1 MTFIEYM
8 IDDILEVAE
17 DYEYQNINE
26 VWHMEEG
33 YIRYDY
39 DPIYEKTRTHP
50 LNHLDINYSSDI
62 TYKIGMNRKIS
73 IKEFINILDIKEDCA
88 FLAG

>member
-1 MTFIEYM
+1 M

-26 VWHMEEG
+26 VWHLVFLLWHMEEG

-73 IKEFINILDIKEDCA
+73 IKEFINILDIKETVL
-88 FLAG
+88 F